1 MARLR
6 RHDAEDADR
15 FLKYPETIRL
25 EQFAERFS
33 YGPKEISLAQRIAG
47 IRAALELA
55 DHLDSPAARYIYGTT
70 LLAGRLGMTDQ
81 EQAHKQFELAA
92 KKISTLVSKGDP
104 RATFYYGLMINSGL
118 GGLETN
124 NALSTSMILQ
134 VVNELPTTD
143 LIRLKYLITDGSFN
157 AAREVFFG
165 ESLLG
170 TLADRGEKTYPGIVE
185 LGPVNTNREVRP
197 RPAQSRGSR
206 ETWRRA
212 SRIERRFA
220 DSPSSAGTT
229 ARLHCAAGTWP
240 GRIPKG
246 QDVSALEERPE

>member
-1 MARLR
+1 MKSLLSRKPLLLAALFVALALIPQVVSNRYYLHMINLAGIYTLITIGLNILAGYTGQVSMGQAGYFAIGAYAAAMGGCDAVAFTGGAGENSAALR
-6 RHDAEDADR
+6 R
-15 FLKYPETIRL
+15 
-25 EQFAERFS
+25 
-33 YGPKEISLAQRIAG
+33 RIV
-47 IRAALELA
+47 
-55 DHLDSPAARYIYGTT
+55 D
-70 LLAGRLGMTDQ
+70 
-81 EQAHKQFELAA
+81 
-92 KKISTLVSKGDP
+92 
-104 RATFYYGLMINSGL
+104 
-118 GGLETN
+118 GLEFIG
-124 NALSTSMILQ
+124 L
-134 VVNELPTTD
+134 
-143 LIRLKYLITDGSFN
+143 
-157 AAREVFFG
+157 
-165 ESLLG
+165 
-170 TLADRGEKTYPGIVE
+170 E